1 MVQSPG
7 ARLLQDSA
15 RIGVVNRGEAALRFN
30 RAVREYNALY
40 GTGLQTIALFI
51 DVEENSP
58 FVKQADEAFPL
69 SAISGYP
76 GKQRSPY
83 LDHELMLDALRAGTC
98 DAVWPGWGF
107 LSEDADFVRKLEETG
122 IVFIGPSSRAMALL
136 GDKIA
141 AKDLAEKADVPIL
154 PWSRGPL
161 PDVEAARAMAEKLGY
176 PVIIKAANAGG
187 GRGIRFV
194 RKPEE
199 LDAQFKAARDE
210 TVRITGNDIV
220 FMELLVERGR
230 HLEVQILADLHGN
243 VNSFGARDCSVQRR
257 NQKIIEETPPPNLGK
272 DTVSEMAASAARLI
286 KQAGYVG
293 AGTVEYLYDLNREQF
308 FFMEVNTRLQ
318 VEHPITETLY
328 QVDLVKGQIDV
339 ARGKKVDLRSQR
351 PVGSVIE
358 VRLNAEDPD
367 RDFSPSPG
375 LVSLLKIPAGP
386 GVRVDSGIEQ
396 GSTIPSEF
404 DSMVAKV
411 IAFSPGRAETIAR
424 LRRAL
429 LELRIRIDNGT
440 TNKAFLLELL
450 AHPAF
455 REGGVDTGFVERLL
469 KERRREPNDASVR
482 AALVAGAIELS
493 FAQYNQDFLNFRDQL
508 AKSGMPR
515 NLPKS
520 GGYEVNISAYG
531 HGYSFTVKGM
541 GDDVYH
547 VLHDGAVL
555 SCKYLLRD
563 EERVLLFGDAR
574 HNVLMVPRGDV
585 LQCEI
590 DGIPIPLASDS
601 GGYVRSPSPAIVL
614 SANVGPGQ
622 KVSRGQVLVV
632 LEAMKMEMVVEA
644 PSDGIVREVLITA
657 GEQIAAGQ
665 PLVQL
670 DAAESVEQKAG
681 ESANASGRSPVT
693 VINGTAD
700 PGLAAEW
707 EICRREFLALFYGYD
722 TGKDVNLHLDRALKI
737 AAEHSQMKEQVLET
751 LLTAIEV
758 HVAVEALFAQSEIES
773 TLFARPVSHQE
784 LLSHYFRRDTD
795 REKGLPNE
803 FLDLLNRAFN
813 LYPQVGLTTEDDWQ
827 SRALFYMFRAHG
839 RINQKHEILRS
850 VLFSLED
857 LGVPRVQHQRLS
869 RSIDELVTI
878 AQPVETSVSDAA
890 LHVRYQIIDQ
900 IRLRLLKE
908 RQHRAIERLIDEI
921 VGKTNSTDD
930 PETLRREVV
939 DAGPTIVRDLVR
951 RAVSDDENARRVAI
965 ELIGRRLNRD
975 REILSERF
983 KSVDGVPVSWVQSR
997 QSGARHETVA
1007 IVLPEDRLRTLK
1019 SLKPYLEWT
1028 GVHDAKM
1035 EVLCLAYREAPQ
1047 VEFEEVV
1054 PPTDLLPTPN
1064 LEWFCIGIYPTIGTP
1079 AYKTFEPVKSEWK
1092 EIVLRRAF
1100 SPRAFR
1106 ELRVYRLQDFNLE
1119 ILYRSENV
1127 VLLQGTAQQ
1136 NPKDTRLFALC
1147 SVSEHEPEYSTNRGI
1162 TRMIMLE
1169 AVFMEAIHAMR
1180 AAQARY
1186 KYRLQ
1191 WNRIVVH
1198 NRSLLSIRLMQLR
1211 NYGLRLVSRTR
1222 DLGIERLVVYSRRK
1236 RWHEDVLREL
1246 ELLFMNVS
1254 EDQFTLR
1261 SRKPSEQPLTP
1272 QDRYVTKVVRARQ
1285 RKTIYP
1291 YDFIKMIT
1299 YAGFPLY
1306 NEIPRGEFEEFDINV
1321 KGDGSQNIVSVKNR
1335 PAGENPSNVVFGLI
1349 TNFDSYF
1356 SVPLRRVIILSD
1368 PTTDLGSLA
1377 EPECRRINAALDLAD
1392 KERLPV
1398 EWIPI
1403 SSGAKITM
1411 DSGTENLDWTAATLR
1426 RIITFTQEGGEIN
1439 VIVPGINVG
1448 AQSYWNA
1455 EATML
1460 MHTRG
1465 LLVMTEEGSM
1475 LLTGKKALEFSGSVS
1490 AETNLDIGGVEKIMG
1505 PNGQAQIRVTNL
1517 AAAYKVLFRHYRF
1530 TYVPAGQTFPPRGKI
1545 DDPVDRDVTV
1555 TPYEDHLDQGFNT
1568 IGDIFSK
1575 EKNPER
1581 KKPFDV
1587 RQVMKAVVDADAG
1600 FFERWRAMQDADTA
1614 IVWETRIGGFAVGMI
1629 GIESRN
1635 IQRIG
1640 AVPSDGPESW
1650 SGGTLFP
1657 ISSKKVARAIN
1668 AFSGHLP
1675 VVILANLSG
1684 FDGSPES
1691 LRNLQ
1696 LEYGA
1701 EIGRAV
1707 VNFRGPIVFVVI
1719 ARYHGGA
1726 YVVFSKTLNSNLKA
1740 AALEGS
1746 FASVIGGAPA
1756 AAVVFPKAV
1765 LNQTYGDQ
1773 RVVDAQRRLNH
1784 GDCSQKEFDDLF
1796 HKVYNEKQTALGQ
1809 EFDQIHSVERALK
1822 VGSIHDLI
1830 SASQLRPYVI
1840 RNVEEGMK
1848 RTPAK
1853 RRR

>member
-1 MVQSPG
+1 
-7 ARLLQDSA
+7 
-15 RIGVVNRGEAALRFN
+15 E
-30 RAVREYNALY
+30 
-40 GTGLQTIALFI
+40 
-51 DVEENSP
+51 
-58 FVKQADEAFPL
+58 
-69 SAISGYP
+69 
-76 GKQRSPY
+76 
-83 LDHELMLDALRAGTC
+83 
-98 DAVWPGWGF
+98 
-107 LSEDADFVRKLEETG
+107 
-122 IVFIGPSSRAMALL
+122 
-136 GDKIA
+136 
-141 AKDLAEKADVPIL
+141 
-154 PWSRGPL
+154 
-161 PDVEAARAMAEKLGY
+161 
-176 PVIIKAANAGG
+176 
-187 GRGIRFV
+187 
-194 RKPEE
+194 
-199 LDAQFKAARDE
+199 
-210 TVRITGNDIV
+210 
-220 FMELLVERGR
+220 
-230 HLEVQILADLHGN
+230 
-243 VNSFGARDCSVQRR
+243 
-257 NQKIIEETPPPNLGK
+257 
-272 DTVSEMAASAARLI
+272 ASAARLI
-286 KQAGYVG
+286 KQAKYTG
-293 AGTVEYLYDLNREQF
+293 AGTVEYLYDLNRDQF
-308 FFMEVNTRLQ
+308 YFMEVNTRLQ
-318 VEHPITETLY
+318 VEHPITETLF

-339 ARGKKVDLRSQR
+339 ARGVEVDLSDHK
-351 PVGSVIE
+351 PSGSVIE

-367 RDFSPSPG
+367 REFSPSPG
-375 LVSLLKIPAGP
+375 RVSLLKIPAGP

-404 DSMVAKV
+404 DSMVAK
-411 IAFSPGRAETIAR
+411 IISAAPNRDETIAR

-450 AHPAF
+450 AHPTF

-469 KERRREPNDASVR
+469 KERRREPSDASVR

-508 AKSGMPR
+508 AKSGRPR

-531 HGYSFTVKGM
+531 QSYSFTVKGM

-547 VLHDGAVL
+547 VVHDDRVL

-563 EERVLLFGDAR
+563 EERVLLLGDSR

-590 DGIPIPLASDS
+590 DGVPVPLASDS

-614 SANVGPGQ
+614 SVNVEGGT
-622 KVSRGQVLVV
+622 KVGKGHVLVV
-632 LEAMKMEMVVEA
+632 LEAMKMEMIVEA
-644 PSDGIVREVLITA
+644 PTDGVVREVLVSG

-665 PLVQL
+665 PLLQL
-670 DAAESVEQKAG
+670 DAAESAEERSDV
-681 ESANASGRSPVT
+681 SAAESGRGPVPIVAGPEAAT
-693 VINGTAD
+693 EGSASA
-700 PGLAAEW
+700 LAAEW
-707 EICRREFLALFYGYD
+707 EICKREFLALFYGYD
-722 TGKDVNLHLDRALKI
+722 CGKDVNLHLDRSLKM
-737 AAEHSQMKEQVLET
+737 AAEHPELKEEVLQA
-751 LLTAIEV
+751 LLSSIEV
-758 HVAVEALFAQSEIES
+758 HNAVEALFAQSEIES
-773 TLFARPVSHQE
+773 TLFARPMSHQE
-784 LLSHYFRRDTD
+784 LVSHFFRRDTD
-795 REKGLPNE
+795 REKGLPSE

-813 LYPQVGLTTEDDWQ
+813 LYPQVGLTSDDDWQ

-857 LGVPRVQHQRLS
+857 LGVPRAQHQRLS
-869 RSIDELVTI
+869 RAVDELVTI
-878 AQPVETSVSDAA
+878 AQPVESSVSDAA

-908 RQHRAIERLIDEI
+908 RQHRAIERLIDEL
-921 VGKTNSTDD
+921 VGRTSSSDD

-939 DAGPTIVRDLVR
+939 DAGPSIVRDLVK
-951 RAVSDDENARRVAI
+951 RAVSEDENARRVAI

-975 REILSERF
+975 REIVSERF
-983 KSVDGVPVSWVQSR
+983 KSIDGVPVSWVQSR
-997 QSGARHETVA
+997 QNGSRFDTLA
-1007 IVLPEDRLRTLK
+1007 IVLPEDKLRTLS
-1019 SLKPYLEWT
+1019 SLTPYMEWT
-1028 GVHDAKM
+1028 AANGEKM
-1035 EVLCLAYREAPQ
+1035 EVLCLAYREAPL
-1047 VEFEEVV
+1047 VELEELA
-1054 PPTDLLPTPN
+1054 PPADLAPMPN
-1064 LEWFCIGIYPTIGTP
+1064 LRWLCIGVYPTIGTP
-1079 AYKTFEPVKSEWK
+1079 AYKTFEADKAEWK

-1106 ELRVYRLQDFNLE
+1106 ELRVYRLHDFNLQ

-1147 SVSEHEPEYSTNRGI
+1147 SVSEHEPEYSSGRGI

-1191 WNRIVVH
+1191 WNRIVIH
-1198 NRSLLSIRLMQLR
+1198 NRSLLAIRLMQLR
-1211 NYGLRLVSRTR
+1211 NYGLRLVNRTR

-1246 ELLFMNVS
+1246 ELMFMNVS

-1261 SRKPSEQPLTP
+1261 SRKPSEKPLTP
-1272 QDRYVTKVVRARQ
+1272 QDAYVTKVVRARQ
-1285 RKTIYP
+1285 RKTVYP

-1306 NEIPRGEFEEFDINV
+1306 GEIPRGEFEEFDINV
-1321 KGDGSQNIVSVKNR
+1321 KGDGSQSIVSVKNR
-1335 PAGENPSNVVFGLI
+1335 HAGENKSNVVFGLI
-1349 TNFDSYF
+1349 TNYDSDF
-1356 SVPLRRVIILSD
+1356 PVPLRRVIILAD

-1377 EPECRRINAALDLAD
+1377 EPECRRINAALDLAE

-1426 RIITFTQEGGEIN
+1426 RIIDFTQDGGEIN
-1439 VIVPGINVG
+1439 IIVPGINVG

-1465 LLVMTEEGSM
+1465 LLIMTEEGSM

-1505 PNGQAQIRVTNL
+1505 PNGQAQVRVPNL
-1517 AAAYKVLFRHYRF
+1517 ASAYKVLFRHYRY
-1530 TYVPAGQTFPPRGKI
+1530 TYVPSGQTFPPRRKV
-1545 DDPVDRDVTV
+1545 DDPVDRDISS
-1555 TPYEDHLDQGFNT
+1555 TPYEDHLDQGFAT
-1568 IGDIFSK
+1568 IGDIFSR
-1575 EKNPER
+1575 ERNPER
-1581 KKPFDV
+1581 KKPFDI
-1587 RQVMKAVVDADAG
+1587 RQVMKAVIDTDAG

-1614 IVWETRIGGFAVGMI
+1614 IVWETRVGGYAVGMI

-1640 AVPSDGPESW
+1640 AVPFDGPETW

-1657 ISSKKVARAIN
+1657 LSSKKVARGIN

-1675 VVILANLSG
+1675 AVILANLSG

-1707 VNFRGPIVFVVI
+1707 VNFRGPIIFVVV

-1726 YVVFSKTLNSNLKA
+1726 YVVFSKSLNANLKA

-1756 AAVVFPKAV
+1756 AAVVFPKMV
-1765 LNQTYGDQ
+1765 LNQTYGDE

-1796 HKVYNEKQTALGQ
+1796 HKVYNEKQSALGQ

-1822 VGSIHDLI
+1822 VGSIDDLVK
-1830 SASQLRPYVI
+1830 ASELRPYII
-1840 RNVEEGMK
+1840 RSVEEGMK
-1848 RTPAK
+1848 RTPPRK
-1853 RRR
+1853 RR

>member
-7 ARLLQDSA
+7 GRLLDDSA
-15 RIGVVNRGEAALRFN
+15 RIGIVNRGEAALRFI
-30 RAVREYNALY
+30 RAVREYNALHN
-40 GTGLQTIALFI
+40 TRLQMIAFFI
-51 DVEENSP
+51 DVEENAP
-58 FVKQADEAFPL
+58 FVKLADEAFPL
-69 SAISGYP
+69 SALSGYP

-83 LDHELMLDALRAGTC
+83 LDHDLMFEALRTGSC

-107 LSEDADFVRKLEETG
+107 VSEDADFVARLEEAG
-122 IVFIGPSSRAMALL
+122 IVFLGPSSRAMALL

-141 AKDLAEKADVPIL
+141 AKELADEAEVPIL
-154 PWSRGPL
+154 PWSRGSL
-161 PDVEAARAMAEKLGY
+161 ADVDAARAMAEKLGY

-194 RKPEE
+194 RTPAE
-199 LDAQFKAARDE
+199 LDSQFKSARDE

-243 VNSFGARDCSVQRR
+243 VNTFGVRDCSVQRR
-257 NQKIIEETPPPNLGK
+257 NQKIIEETPPPNLPAATIG
-272 DTVSEMAASAARLI
+272 EMEASAARLI
-286 KQAGYVG
+286 RRAEYTG
-293 AGTVEYLYDLNREQF
+293 AGTVEYLYDLNRDQF
-308 FFMEVNTRLQ
+308 YFMEVNTRLQ
-318 VEHPITETLY
+318 VEHPITETLF

-339 ARGKKVDLRSQR
+339 ARGREVDLSGRKPS
-351 PVGSVIE
+351 GSVIE

-386 GVRVDSGIEQ
+386 GIRVDSGIEQ
-396 GSTIPSEF
+396 GSTIPGEF

-411 IAFSPGRAETIAR
+411 ISASPERDETIAR

-450 AHPAF
+450 AHPVF

-508 AKSGMPR
+508 AKSGRPR
-515 NLPKS
+515 NLPRS

-531 HGYSFTVKGM
+531 QGYSFVVKGM

-547 VLHDGAVL
+547 VLHEDRVL

-563 EERVLLFGDAR
+563 EERVLLIGDSR

-590 DGIPIPLASDS
+590 DGVPVPLASDS

-614 SANVGPGQ
+614 SVNVEPGAR
-622 KVSRGQVLVV
+622 VSRGEVLVV
-632 LEAMKMEMVVEA
+632 LEAMKMEMIVEA
-644 PSDGIVREVLITA
+644 PSDGIVREVLA
-657 GEQIAAGQ
+657 SGGEQIAAGQ

-670 DAAESVEQKAG
+670 DAAESAEERTDGKAKD
-681 ESANASGRSPVT
+681 SGRPPVT
-693 VINGTAD
+693 IVDGSA
-700 PGLAAEW
+700 GLEPPSEW

-722 TGKDVNLHLDRALKI
+722 CGKDVNVHLDRALKI
-737 AAEHSQMKEQVLET
+737 ASEHPEMKEQVLEA
-751 LLTAIEV
+751 LLSSIEV
-758 HVAVEALFAQSEIES
+758 HNAVESLFAQSEIES

-784 LLSHYFRRDTD
+784 LVSHYFRRDTD
-795 REKGLPNE
+795 RDKGLPNE

-813 LYPQVGLTTEDDWQ
+813 LYPQVGLTSEDDWQ

-839 RINQKHEILRS
+839 RINQKHDILRS

-857 LGVPRVQHQRLS
+857 QGVPRAQHQRLS
-869 RSIDELVTI
+869 RGIDELVTI

-921 VGKTNSTDD
+921 VGRTNSTDD

-939 DAGPTIVRDLVR
+939 DAGPSIVRDLVR
-951 RAVSDDENARRVAI
+951 RAVSEDENAKRVAI

-975 REILSERF
+975 REIVSERF

-997 QSGARHETVA
+997 QNGTKHDTVA
-1007 IVLPEDRLRTLK
+1007 VVLPEDRLRTLV

-1028 GVHDAKM
+1028 GVHDEKM
-1035 EVLCLAYREAPQ
+1035 EVLCLAHREAPQ
-1047 VEFEEVV
+1047 VELEDVV
-1054 PPTDLLPTPN
+1054 PPTDLVPTPN
-1064 LEWFCIGIYPTIGTP
+1064 LEWLCIGVYPTIGTP
-1079 AYKTFEPVKSEWK
+1079 AYRTFEPDKTEWK

-1100 SPRAFR
+1100 SPRAYR

-1147 SVSEHEPEYSTNRGI
+1147 SVSEHEPEYTTGRGI

-1191 WNRIVVH
+1191 WNRIVIH
-1198 NRSLLSIRLMQLR
+1198 NRSLLAIRLMQLR
-1211 NYGLRLVSRTR
+1211 NYGLRLVNRTR

-1236 RWHEDVLREL
+1236 RWHEDMLREL
-1246 ELLFMNVS
+1246 ELMFMNVS

-1261 SRKPSEQPLTP
+1261 SRRPSETPLTP

-1306 NEIPRGEFEEFDINV
+1306 GEIPRGEFEEFDINI
-1321 KGDGSQNIVSVKNR
+1321 KGDGSQSIVSVKNR
-1335 PAGENPSNVVFGLI
+1335 PVGENRSNVVFGLI
-1349 TNFDSYF
+1349 TNYDSYF
-1356 SVPLRRVIILSD
+1356 TVSLKRVIILSD

-1377 EPECRRINAALDLAD
+1377 EPECRRINAALDLAE

-1426 RIITFTQEGGEIN
+1426 RIIDFTQEGGEIN
-1439 VIVPGINVG
+1439 IIVPGINVG

-1465 LLVMTEEGSM
+1465 LLIMTEEGSM

-1505 PNGQAQIRVTNL
+1505 PNGQAQVRVPNL
-1517 AAAYKVLFRHYRF
+1517 ASAYKVLFRHYRY
-1530 TYVPAGQTFPPRGKI
+1530 TYVPAGQTFPPRRKI
-1545 DDPVDRDVTV
+1545 EDALDRDITG
-1555 TPYEDHLDQGFNT
+1555 TPYEDHLDQGFAT
-1568 IGDIFSK
+1568 IGDIFSR

-1581 KKPFDV
+1581 KKPFDI
-1587 RQVMKAVVDADAG
+1587 RQVMKAVIDTDAG

-1614 IVWETRIGGFAVGMI
+1614 IVWETRVGGYAVGMI

-1640 AVPSDGPESW
+1640 AVPFDGPETW

-1657 ISSKKVARAIN
+1657 LSSKKVARGIN

-1675 VVILANLSG
+1675 AVILANLSG

-1707 VNFRGPIVFVVI
+1707 VNFRGPIVFVVM

-1756 AAVVFPKAV
+1756 AAVVFPKSV
-1765 LNQTYGDQ
+1765 LNQTYGDE
-1773 RVVDAQRRLNH
+1773 RIVDAQRRLNH
-1784 GDCSQKEFDDLF
+1784 GDCSQKDFDDLF
-1796 HKVYNEKQTALGQ
+1796 HKVYNEKQSALGQ

-1822 VGSIHDLI
+1822 VGSIDDLI
-1830 SASQLRPYVI
+1830 RASDLRPYVI
-1840 RNVEEGMK
+1840 RSVEEGMK
-1848 RTPAK
+1848 KTPQK
-1853 RRR
+1853 RKR